1 MKTENEEELC
11 NIQEKYVRRKKVN
24 GKGKKGRKGKLSKD
38 QNGGR
43 RMQKDYQKYQENEI
57 F

>member
-11 NIQEKYVRRKKVN
+11 NIWEKYVRRKKVN

-38 QNGGR
+38 
-43 RMQKDYQKYQENEI
+43 
-57 F
+57 

>member
-1 MKTENEEELC
+1 MKTENGEELC
-11 NIQEKYVRRKKVN
+11 NIWEKYVRRKKVN